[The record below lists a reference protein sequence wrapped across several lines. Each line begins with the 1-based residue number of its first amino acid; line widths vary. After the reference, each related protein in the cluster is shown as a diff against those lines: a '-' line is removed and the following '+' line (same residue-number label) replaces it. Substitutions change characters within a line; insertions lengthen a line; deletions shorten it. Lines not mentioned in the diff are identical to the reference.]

1 MHATCS
7 RAPAEIISPLN
18 IGWVGLQEQQFLAL
32 FCSGMDRDSRRET
45 ERRTEERSGERASER
60 AREEPLLAFVLPFS
74 QIQ

>member
-1 MHATCS
+1 MLATCP
-7 RAPAEIISPLN
+7 RTPAEIISPLN

-32 FCSGMDRDSRRET
+32 FCRGMDRDSRRET
-45 ERRTEERSGERASER
+45 ETDGRTEWRAS